1 LVGAV
6 IVSGGKG
13 SRMGADVP
21 KQYLDLEGVP
31 VLARTLTAFCDMEFI
46 DNIVL
51 VLPKD
56 EWETFK
62 SLPHSFGKEIHLA
75 AGGPRRQDSVRSGLK
90 ALESLQ
96 SGGIA
101 VIHDGARPLVTEGI
115 VREGV
120 ELCKVHGASACGMK
134 PKDTIKVRGED
145 GFSRETLNR
154 DSLFSVQTPQVFGLQ
169 KILKA
174 HEELEAS
181 GEEVTDDTAAYEKF
195 TGRVYLYEGSY
206 ENIKITTPED
216 MAVAEAIISR
226 RKVKG

>member
-1 LVGAV
+1 MVGAV

-13 SRMGADVP
+13 SRMGADIP
-21 KQYLDLEGVP
+21 KQYLELSGIP
-31 VLARTLTAFCDMEFI
+31 VLARTLIAFCEMEFI

-56 EWETFK
+56 EWGTFK
-62 SLPHSFGKEIHLA
+62 SLPYSFGKEIHLA
-75 AGGPRRQDSVRSGLK
+75 EGGPRRQDSVRSGLK
-90 ALESLQ
+90 VLERLQ
-96 SGGIA
+96 GDGIA
-101 VIHDGARPLVTEGI
+101 LIHDGARPLVTEGI
-115 VREGV
+115 ISEGV

-154 DSLFSVQTPQVFGLQ
+154 DSLFSVQTPQVFELE
-169 KILKA
+169 KILIA

-181 GEEVTDDTAAYEKF
+181 GEDVTDDTAAYEKYI
-195 TGRVYLYEGSY
+195 GRVYLYEGSY

-216 MAVAEAIISR
+216 MAVAEAIIKR
-226 RKVKG
+226 RKVK